1 MKNKHKNVANKIFL
15 KVEKLISKKGRFS
28 ILSLSSLRE
37 DKHTFLGFNKSIN
50 IYEKIFIKNPQKFKE
65 I

>member
-15 KVEKLISKKGRFS
+15 KVEKLISKKGIFS

-50 IYEKIFIKNPQKFKE
+50 IYEKNIYKQPSE

>member
-15 KVEKLISKKGRFS
+15 KVEKLISKKGIFS

-37 DKHTFLGFNKSIN
+37 DKHTFFKVLTNQLTFTKSI
-50 IYEKIFIKNPQKFKE
+50 YKKPSE

>member
-15 KVEKLISKKGRFS
+15 KVEKLISKKGIFS

-37 DKHTFLGFNKSIN
+37 DKHTFFLKVLTNKLTFTKKN
-50 IYEKIFIKNPQKFKE
+50 IYKQPSE